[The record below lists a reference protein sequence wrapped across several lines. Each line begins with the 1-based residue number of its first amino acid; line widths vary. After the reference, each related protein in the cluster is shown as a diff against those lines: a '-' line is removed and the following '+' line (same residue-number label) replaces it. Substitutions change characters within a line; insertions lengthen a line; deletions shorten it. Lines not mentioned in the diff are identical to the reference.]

1 MISVASGTFA
11 LGGDFTKNG
20 GTLLLE
26 DITLS
31 LLSDLQWTSHSLV
44 EIKQLELNNLTLTL
58 GNESSDLKINNP
70 LILDQIN
77 EKLIT
82 GAADLELNELLSI
95 SNGELS
101 SSGGE
106 IRLNNGLDISGGKVE
121 FLNSSLL
128 IGSELGSQVSLIQS
142 GGFLLADTSSL
153 QLIQNLNLQSTEG
166 FSFQSLD
173 LNSRELSLASETS
186 SLSLKEKLIIDLISE
201 KINTGSADLRLEG
214 GIRMSAGEISSSG

>member
-1 MISVASGTFA
+1 MLHLYESSLTLESDDTDLEIEQLLLLDDPNQKLISGTADVDLKKGVDISAGEISSASGTVSINGSSKFSGGMISVASGTFA

-20 GTLLLE
+20 GTLFLE
-26 DITLS
+26 DTTFA
-31 LLSDLQWTSHSLV
+31 LLSDLQWTCNSLL
-44 EIKQLELNNLTLTL
+44 EINQLELNNLALTL
-58 GNESSDLKINNP
+58 GSESSDLKVNNP

-77 EKLIT
+77 EKLIS

-128 IGSELGSQVSLIQS
+128 I
-142 GGFLLADTSSL
+142 
-153 QLIQNLNLQSTEG
+153 
-166 FSFQSLD
+166 
-173 LNSRELSLASETS
+173 
-186 SLSLKEKLIIDLISE
+186 
-201 KINTGSADLRLEG
+201 
-214 GIRMSAGEISSSG
+214 